1 MIAPKR
7 RLTEPTAGEPSDT
20 IIGLKRKLSPITG
33 QDVSHLDVFESFIDL
48 LARAAA
54 HDACQAPI
62 ALSCF
67 FVLDGSTPTAQ
78 VKDMRLCLVEDEI
91 VLDNDRTVRE
101 YKLDATDGS
110 ILALIYA
117 DSTVESGWE
126 SVEIHD
132 PKNFES
138 QNEPE

>member
-1 MIAPKR
+1 
-7 RLTEPTAGEPSDT
+7 
-20 IIGLKRKLSPITG
+20 
-33 QDVSHLDVFESFIDL
+33 
-48 LARAAA
+48 
-54 HDACQAPI
+54 
-62 ALSCF
+62 
-67 FVLDGSTPTAQ
+67 
-78 VKDMRLCLVEDEI
+78 MRLCLVEDEI